1 MRFITSK
8 GEVRKR
14 GLVIDDLIG
23 ITDEAILVH
32 VPTGRTI
39 NPPRDIA
46 DDRAFVQ
53 HFLDADHDGWEES
66 RQAPWGQPLQEPLKS
81 RLKATL
87 LSYSGR

>member
-1 MRFITSK
+1 M
-8 GEVRKR
+8 RKR
-14 GLVIDDLIG
+14 GLVIDELIG

-39 NPPRDIA
+39 SPPRDIE
-46 DDRAFVQ
+46 DDLAFVA

-66 RQAPWGQPLQEPLKS
+66 RKVPWGQPLKDPLKS
-81 RLKATL
+81 RLRATL